1 MTRRTTLPT
10 TTTPAEPAAVLSPEA
25 RRWAQQLASVQ
36 RLQAQ
41 IEALDQL
48 AQAHRA
54 ARHARQAADRQQ
66 LRHAHEQ
73 MAEALDQA
81 LAAKWL
87 AGPLRRRALAV
98 LVQLADAGC
107 APAEAVHDRHAEASL
122 AQRRAERADAWR
134 QRVEAQLAQPLDE
147 ESGSAQARLQAAM
160 RRWQSEQDERRA
172 QRRAARERRRTTDQE
187 AAQQLDAH
195 DALRRLFRSLAS
207 ALHPDR
213 EPDPP
218 ARERKTAWMAEANAA
233 YERRDLLALMQVQ
246 QSLAEAPAAG
256 VPAAQLAAYA
266 DLLKHR
272 VADLERERAAR
283 QQALAQ
289 EAGLPEG
296 VPANEPTL
304 AQAREQEQA
313 QLAATLARWQ
323 RAVAQARTP
332 ERLQR
337 WLQDSAD

>member
-1 MTRRTTLPT
+1 MTRRTTPQT
-10 TTTPAEPAAVLSPEA
+10 TDAPAVAPSPEA
-25 RRWAQQLASVQ
+25 RRWAQQLASAQ

-54 ARHARQAADRQQ
+54 ERHAQQAAERQQ
-66 LRHAHEQ
+66 LRQAHEQ
-73 MAEALDQA
+73 MAQALDQA
-81 LAAKWL
+81 LVAKWL
-87 AGPLRRRALAV
+87 AGPLRRRALA
-98 LVQLADAGC
+98 LLGQLADAGC
-107 APAEAVHDRHAEASL
+107 APAEAVHDRHAEVSL

-147 ESGSAQARLQAAM
+147 TGGSAQARLQAAM
-160 RRWQSEQDERRA
+160 RRWQTEQDERRA

-187 AAQQLDAH
+187 AAQQLDAQ

-213 EPDPP
+213 EPDPQV
-218 ARERKTAWMAEANAA
+218 RERKTAWMAEANAA

-246 QSLAEAPAAG
+246 QRLAEAPAAG
-256 VPAAQLAAYA
+256 VAEAQLAAYA
-266 DLLKHR
+266 ELLKRR

-296 VPANEPTL
+296 VPANEQTL
-304 AQAREQEQA
+304 ALAREQELA
-313 QLAATLARWQ
+313 QLAATLAHWQ
-323 RAVAQARTP
+323 RAVSQARSP

>member
-1 MTRRTTLPT
+1 MTRRTTPQT
-10 TTTPAEPAAVLSPEA
+10 TDAPAVAPSPEA
-25 RRWAQQLASVQ
+25 RRWAQQLANAQ

-54 ARHARQAADRQQ
+54 ERHAQQAAERQQ
-66 LRHAHEQ
+66 LRQAHEQ
-73 MAEALDQA
+73 MAQALDQA
-81 LAAKWL
+81 LVAKWL
-87 AGPLRRRALAV
+87 AGPLRRRALA
-98 LVQLADAGC
+98 LLGQLADAGC
-107 APAEAVHDRHAEASL
+107 APAEAVHDRHAEVSL

-147 ESGSAQARLQAAM
+147 TGGSVQARLRAAM
-160 RRWQSEQDERRA
+160 RRWQTEQDERRA

-187 AAQQLDAH
+187 AAQQLDAQ

-213 EPDPP
+213 EPDPHV
-218 ARERKTAWMAEANAA
+218 RERKTAWMAEANAA

-246 QSLAEAPAAG
+246 QRLAEAPAAG
-256 VPAAQLAAYA
+256 VAEAQLAAYA
-266 DLLKHR
+266 ELLKRR

-296 VPANEPTL
+296 VPANEQTL
-304 AQAREQEQA
+304 ALAREQELA
-313 QLAATLARWQ
+313 QLAATLAHWQ
-323 RAVAQARTP
+323 RAVSQARSP